1 MTNLLLTA
9 LLLMD
14 LGLMVAVY
22 LLSRRRETH
31 LELVEEL
38 TEERRL
44 LAELRTV
51 VQEELEAAQA
61 KARITLEKAVRLAT
75 EAEQEVKTGGQTIA
89 KEMELVV
96 AELTDRFA
104 DPLKELSRKQS
115 CMESL
120 LRRVDDEKTSL
131 QKLLARGEKICRF
144 FDNRVPYEEVL
155 AEIED
160 KKYADARLLLA
171 RGKAPGAVATE
182 LGMSETEVRLVAG
195 LSSQALST

>member
-1 MTNLLLTA
+1 MTTILIAA
-9 LLLMD
+9 LIVLD

-22 LLSRRRETH
+22 SLSRRRETH
-31 LELVEEL
+31 LELVAEL

-44 LAELRTV
+44 LADLRTT

-61 KARITLEKAVRLAT
+61 KARSTLDKAVKLAT
-75 EAEQEVKTGGQTIA
+75 EAEQEVKTGAQTIA

-96 AELTDRFA
+96 SELTEKFA

-115 CMESL
+115 YLESM
-120 LRRVDDEKTSL
+120 LRRVEDQKTSL
-131 QKLLARGEKICRF
+131 QNLLARGEKICRLL
-144 FDNRVPYEEVL
+144 DSRVPLEDVI

-171 RGKAPGAVATE
+171 RGRPPAAVAVE

-195 LSSQALST
+195 LTGPVATA

>member
-1 MTNLLLTA
+1 MTTLLLAA
-9 LLLMD
+9 LILLD
-14 LGLMVAVY
+14 VGLMLAVMR
-22 LLSRRRETH
+22 LSRRRETH
-31 LELVEEL
+31 VELVAEL

-44 LAELRTV
+44 LAELRTS

-61 KARITLEKAVRLAT
+61 KARSTLDKAMRLAT
-75 EAEQEVKTGGQTIA
+75 EAEQEVKMGAQTIA

-96 AELTDRFA
+96 SDLSDRFSE
-104 DPLKELSRKQS
+104 PLKELSRKQS
-115 CMESL
+115 YTESL
-120 LRRVDDEKTSL
+120 LRRVEDEKTSL

-155 AEIED
+155 AELED

-171 RGKAPGAVATE
+171 RGKTPASVATE

-195 LSSQALST
+195 LSAQLPAT

>member
-1 MTNLLLTA
+1 MTNLLLAA
-9 LLLMD
+9 LILMD
-14 LGLMVAVY
+14 LGLIVAVY

-61 KARITLEKAVRLAT
+61 KARSTLDKAVRLAT
-75 EAEQEVKTGGQTIA
+75 EAEQEVKAGGQTIA

-96 AELTDRFA
+96 AELTDRFS

-115 CMESL
+115 YLENL
-120 LRRVDDEKTSL
+120 LRRVEDEKTSL

-195 LSSQALST
+195 LSSQSLSP

>member
-1 MTNLLLTA
+1 
-9 LLLMD
+9 
-14 LGLMVAVY
+14 MVAVY
-22 LLSRRRETH
+22 SLSRRRETH
-31 LELVEEL
+31 LELVAEL

-44 LAELRTV
+44 LADLRTT

-61 KARITLEKAVRLAT
+61 KARSTLDRAVKLAT
-75 EAEQEVKTGGQTIA
+75 EAEQEVKTGAQTIA

-96 AELTDRFA
+96 SELTEKFA

-115 CMESL
+115 YLESM
-120 LRRVDDEKTSL
+120 LRRVEDQKTSL
-131 QKLLARGEKICRF
+131 QNLLARGEKICRLL
-144 FDNRVPYEEVL
+144 DSRVPLEDVI

-171 RGKAPGAVATE
+171 RGRPPAAVAVE

-195 LSSQALST
+195 LTGPVATA

>member
-1 MTNLLLTA
+1 MTNLLLAA
-9 LLLMD
+9 LILMD
-14 LGLMVAVY
+14 LGLIVAVY

-61 KARITLEKAVRLAT
+61 KARSTLDKAVRLAT
-75 EAEQEVKTGGQTIA
+75 EAEQEVKAGGQTIA
-89 KEMELVV
+89 KELELVV
-96 AELTDRFA
+96 AELTDRFS

-115 CMESL
+115 YLESL
-120 LRRVDDEKTSL
+120 LRRVEDEKTSL

-195 LSSQALST
+195 LSSQSLSP